1 MTEIPEVG
9 AAEAHALLTDGAL
22 LVDVRE
28 QHEWDAGH
36 ADGAIHLPLSEL
48 EGRVGELPAGRRVVL
63 ICRSGARSMNAAKF
77 LGQHGHDTV
86 NLAGGSRA
94 WVAEGLP
101 FVTDGGVPGTV
112 A

>member
-1 MTEIPEVG
+1 MTEISEVG
-9 AAEAHALLTDGAL
+9 AAEAQTLVDEGAL

-36 ADGAIHLPLSEL
+36 ADCAIHLPLSEL
-48 EGRVGELPAGRRVVL
+48 EGRVDELPAGQQVVL
-63 ICRSGARSMNAAKF
+63 ICRSGARSMNAAMF
-77 LGQHGHDTV
+77 LAQHGHDTV

-101 FVTDGGVPGTV
+101 FVTDAGSPGTV
-112 A
+112 D